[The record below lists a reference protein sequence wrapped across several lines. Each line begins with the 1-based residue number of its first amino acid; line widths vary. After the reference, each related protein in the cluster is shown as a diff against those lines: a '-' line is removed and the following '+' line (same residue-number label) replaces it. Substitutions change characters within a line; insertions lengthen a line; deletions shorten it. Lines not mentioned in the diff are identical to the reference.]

1 MTRSYG
7 NRPRTNTAAS
17 GHREQDRTREREREA
32 LYRVLLLVRWRRR
45 ERQVVSG
52 LRRKNTE
59 HAHTHARAP
68 ERALAQPGHQEA
80 PPRARGSGWC
90 PFLPSGRPPFRP
102 LPLAGSRH
110 CQTAPRKPNFQVAGQ
125 PKLSTTEGEFATEGH
140 CQELEKKPF
149 SPGFLGREDFRMSF
163 FPPPRPLCAACGIL
177 VAQSGAEPAT
187 PGALEAQSLNHWT
200 AKEVL

>member
-17 GHREQDRTREREREA
+17 GHREQDRTRERERGTLPCAAPGEVA
-32 LYRVLLLVRWRRR
+32 S
-45 ERQVVSG
+45 EG
-52 LRRKNTE
+52 ETGRKRPQKKE
-59 HAHTHARAP
+59 HRTRAHTRTRTRARPCPARAP
-68 ERALAQPGHQEA
+68 GGAASG
-80 PPRARGSGWC
+80 PRLRMVSI
-90 PFLPSGRPPFRP
+90 LPSGRPPFRP